1 MASVKK
7 ILDERGGPGGG
18 KLLKGS
24 DLGRSENSITV
35 FVNRARVAPAGWGS
49 PMVLDIVEVHG
60 CTALA
65 LNKTN
70 SKRLAEMIGD
80 DPDEWAGHEVTF
92 SRVRVTNP
100 QTNGPAYGLEVDSV
114 KKSKRKPEKLKDVP
128 F

>member
-1 MASVKK
+1 MASAMKTAAK
-7 ILDERGGPGGG
+7 RGGDGS

-24 DLGRSENSITV
+24 DLGKSENSITV
-35 FVNRARVAPAGWGS
+35 FVNRARESPAGWGS
-49 PMVLDIVEVHG
+49 PMVLDIAEVHG

-70 SKRLAEMIGD
+70 TKRISELID
-80 DPDEWAGHEVTF
+80 DDYETWAGYEITF

-100 QTNGPAYGLEVDSV
+100 QTNGPAYGLEADSAR
-114 KKSKRKPEKLKDVP
+114 KSKRKPEKMKEVP